1 MWAMCIE
8 GAINRLPRMLR
19 KTVLGGGCGLVGVM
33 LLLAGCGDD
42 DDAQS
47 AVCDAQSQLDEDV
60 DELKNLDLSDTSV
73 NDLEGILGDIGD
85 DVQNLKDAASDE
97 LSPQIDA
104 VSSALDDLDNTV
116 SNLGSSASPS
126 DAATAIQQSL
136 DDLSTATSDLKTA
149 AADDENC

>member
-1 MWAMCIE
+1 
-8 GAINRLPRMLR
+8 
-19 KTVLGGGCGLVGVM
+19 M

>member
-1 MWAMCIE
+1 MLQKTIL
-8 GAINRLPRMLR
+8 GA
-19 KTVLGGGCGLVGVM
+19 GACGLVGVM
-33 LLLAGCGDD
+33 LLLVGCGDD

-60 DELKNLDLSDTSV
+60 DELKNLDMSDTSV
-73 NDLEGILGDIGD
+73 NDVKGILSDIGD

-104 VSSALDDLDNTV
+104 VSSALDDLDSTV

-126 DAATAIQQSL
+126 DAASAIQQSL
-136 DDLSTATSDLKTA
+136 GDLSTATSDLKSAA
-149 AADDENC
+149 AADENC